1 MAPLS
6 LPAPAPVPA
15 PVHPVAPVMAAQPAA
30 PLTGH
35 LRGIALDIF
44 TGNRAQSENFRQ
56 QFNMY
61 RSLND
66 QHKVMMSPYYR
77 TMQAL
82 FLIKGPAVNDWT
94 NDQVEA
100 LVTRVNHPQNPI
112 GCDEEILWT
121 NFGTAFDGTFTN
133 TTKKQKAHAT
143 IQQIQMKGDDLD
155 SYIAAFKR
163 LAKEAGYALDAA

>member
-1 MAPLS
+1 
-6 LPAPAPVPA
+6 
-15 PVHPVAPVMAAQPAA
+15 
-30 PLTGH
+30 
-35 LRGIALDIF
+35 
-44 TGNRAQSENFRQ
+44 
-56 QFNMY
+56 MY

-66 QHKVMMSPYYR
+66 QHKVMMSPYYC

-163 LAKEAGYALDAA
+163 LAKEAGYALDAAGTVNIFALGLKRGLMAAILHRDNQPDTMEDWITAA